1 MIVYLA
7 TGLSPPKSVFHMF
20 ENWLHIL
27 DGNMKKIT
35 MTGVTVLCWIIWRCQ
50 NDIIFN
56 KIKYSLFMQAT
67 FKRTY

>member
-27 DGNMKKIT
+27 DGNMKKDN
-35 MTGVTVLCWIIWRCQ
+35 
-50 NDIIFN
+50 NDRGDRIMLDHMEMSERHNI
-56 KIKYSLFMQAT
+56 
-67 FKRTY
+67 